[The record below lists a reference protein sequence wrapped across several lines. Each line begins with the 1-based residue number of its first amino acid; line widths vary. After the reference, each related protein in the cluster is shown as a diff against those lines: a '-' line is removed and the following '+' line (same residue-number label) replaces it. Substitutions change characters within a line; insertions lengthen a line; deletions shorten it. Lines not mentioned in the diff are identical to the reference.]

1 MAGGRLRRRTAPPRR
16 RAIDNPKARFYTLR
30 PLSTRVVQRISVTIG
45 GANMQ
50 TATRVARPSAWAT
63 GILAV
68 LLALLS
74 PPALG
79 QAFSENIYVNIPDL
93 RDCGPVT
100 TIGHEKQFEALTLQ
114 EDISNG
120 LAFSPPTSAKASV
133 KTFTLTKAID
143 HCSTAI
149 LLRLLAGSVIPL
161 MTVDFVRS
169 DGVTFASLRLE
180 PFAIADVR
188 LASASNSPVE
198 MLTIGAVGKLTF
210 TVTNFKPDG
219 SVGSQ
224 DTVCWDFIKNKKC

>member
-1 MAGGRLRRRTAPPRR
+1 
-16 RAIDNPKARFYTLR
+16 
-30 PLSTRVVQRISVTIG
+30 VQRISVTIG